1 MLGYQYLRKIEFQ
14 SPKLHVPCL
23 FHLRDLLRMMVTKS
37 QSPEIAAIKY
47 PRAPMI
53 GMSNS
58 DGPMAGLDCITN
70 AEPTTR
76 AAMIMA
82 KASLL
87 EERSSPGMIFSSPM
101 CLNSILSLP
110 LLTFSS
116 AVCRSCG
123 RVVMRS
129 A

>member
-58 DGPMAGLDCITN
+58 DGPMANDHGESQSTGGTFQPRYDIFQSNVFKLYSQF
-70 AEPTTR
+70 
-76 AAMIMA
+76 AAFD
-82 KASLL
+82 L
-87 EERSSPGMIFSSPM
+87 FQ
-101 CLNSILSLP
+101 
-110 LLTFSS
+110 
-116 AVCRSCG
+116 CRL
-123 RVVMRS
+123 
-129 A
+129 